1 MNTSAGRR
9 RRPGLSPVDVN
20 GLVQWISLRPL
31 VLGPLLL
38 PGDASKLGPRTWGVE
53 EGVGRRTS
61 QDGPWL
67 HAGWKSNMSQQK
79 VKVEFIE
86 ERERERE
93 REDRSVWKTGK
104 EKEQESHLCSESG
117 VFTEDSGL
125 MYVSSQT
132 SRNQLEQ
139 R

>member
-1 MNTSAGRR
+1 MNTSADRR

-31 VLGPLLL
+31 VLPGPLPL

-86 ERERERE
+86 EREREGVGASGRLE
-93 REDRSVWKTGK
+93 K
-104 EKEQESHLCSESG
+104 EKSRSLAF
-117 VFTEDSGL
+117 VRGL
-125 MYVSSQT
+125 GFLLRTVV
-132 SRNQLEQ
+132 
-139 R
+139 